1 MHKWLK
7 RSTFLLGA
15 GFVLAACGDTGTEE
29 PVDPETEQPEEGTE
43 EDVVDDEFD
52 EDLEEDLEEDE

>member
-15 GFVLAACGDTGTEE
+15 GFVLAACGDTGIEEE

-52 EDLEEDLEEDE
+52 EDLEEDE